1 MALGKQK
8 YPFHSEAGQ
17 ILLVVVLVII
27 VVTTIGL
34 SLASRSITS
43 LRTSTEEAE
52 SQKALA
58 AAEAGVERLLEN
70 SAPTTEG
77 TTITGILPT
86 ANYSATIILP
96 LSATSFL
103 MNGGNSVPKD
113 EGADLWLSDYSLGFN
128 SYWPPPPSP
137 STGTLT
143 VYWGDDASAPCNVIP
158 AIEIIIVSGSKNSPT
173 SQRYVYDPASG
184 TCSSRKT
191 ENHFSGEVEY
201 TPKTFNDNNV
211 SKTFAY
217 STSPISVTKGL
228 IARVIPLYGSTAV
241 GIEANPALP
250 LQGSVISSTG
260 TSGQT
265 SRKIRVF
272 KGYPQTY
279 LLYLSYGLFV
289 AADK

>member
-1 MALGKQK
+1 MELVKQK
-8 YPFHSEAGQ
+8 SSFRSEAGQ
-17 ILLVVVLVII
+17 ILLVVVLVVI
-27 VVTTIGL
+27 VVTTVGL

-77 TTITGILPT
+77 TIGGTLAN
-86 ANYSATIILP
+86 ANYSAYVHQ
-96 LSATSFL
+96 LSATTFL

-113 EGADLWLSDYSLGFN
+113 EGADLWFTVYSSDKDWTKRYISPLGGWN
-128 SYWPPPPSP
+128 
-137 STGTLT
+137 GTLH
-143 VYWGDDASAPCNVIP
+143 VYWGTDSSNPCNNP
-158 AIEIIIVSGSKNSPT
+158 ALEIIIVTGTAGNPVSK
-173 SQRYVYDPASG
+173 RYTYDPCLARQS
-184 TCSSRKT
+184 
-191 ENHFSGEVEY
+191 ENHFGLPSPSGGMSLPYGSDGIDV
-201 TPKTFNDNNV
+201 V
-211 SKTFAY
+211 G
-217 STSPISVTKGL
+217 GL
-228 IARVIPLYGSTAV
+228 IARVIPLYGSTIV
-241 GIEANPALP
+241 GVDGGNTALP
-250 LQGSVISSTG
+250 LQGFFINSTG

-279 LLYLSYGLFV
+279 LPYLSYGLFV

>member
-8 YPFHSEAGQ
+8 SPFRSEAGQ
-17 ILLVVVLVII
+17 ILLVVVLVVI
-27 VVTTIGL
+27 VVTTVGL

-77 TTITGILPT
+77 TIGGTLAN
-86 ANYSATIILP
+86 ANYSASVLP

-113 EGADLWLSDYSLGFN
+113 EGADLWFTVYSSDPIPADRYQN
-128 SYWPPPPSP
+128 PW
-137 STGTLT
+137 TGTIN
-143 VYWGDDASAPCNVIP
+143 VYWGTDSSNPCNNP
-158 AIEIIIVSGSKNSPT
+158 AMEIIIVTGTASNPVSK
-173 SQRYVYDPASG
+173 RYTYDPCLLRRSENNFGTPSG
-184 TCSSRKT
+184 GETI
-191 ENHFSGEVEY
+191 ENTALLYGSG
-201 TPKTFNDNNV
+201 
-211 SKTFAY
+211 
-217 STSPISVTKGL
+217 PISVVDGL
-228 IARVIPLYGSTAV
+228 IARVVPLYGSTTV
-241 GIEANPALP
+241 GVDGGATALP
-250 LQGSVISSTG
+250 LQGSVINSTG

-279 LLYLSYGLFV
+279 LPYLSYGLFV

>member
-8 YPFHSEAGQ
+8 SPFRSEAGQ
-17 ILLVVVLVII
+17 ILLVVVLVVI
-27 VVTTIGL
+27 VVTTVGL

-77 TTITGILPT
+77 TIGGTLAN
-86 ANYSATIILP
+86 ANYSAYVHQ
-96 LSATSFL
+96 LSATTFL

-113 EGADLWLSDYSLGFN
+113 EGADLWFTVYSSDKDWTKRYISPLGGWN
-128 SYWPPPPSP
+128 
-137 STGTLT
+137 GTLH
-143 VYWGDDASAPCNVIP
+143 VYWGTDSSNPCNNP
-158 AIEIIIVSGSKNSPT
+158 ALEIIIVTGTAGNPVSK
-173 SQRYVYDPASG
+173 RYTYDPCLLRRSENNFDAPSLSG
-184 TCSSRKT
+184 GKQIEGTTLLYDSDSD
-191 ENHFSGEVEY
+191 
-201 TPKTFNDNNV
+201 PINV
-211 SKTFAY
+211 SG
-217 STSPISVTKGL
+217 GL
-228 IARVIPLYGSTAV
+228 IARVIPLYGSTTV
-241 GIEANPALP
+241 GIDGGGTALP

-279 LLYLSYGLFV
+279 LPYLSYGLFV

>member
-8 YPFHSEAGQ
+8 SLFRSEAGQ
-17 ILLVVVLVII
+17 ILLVVVLVVI

-77 TTITGILPT
+77 TIGGSLAN
-86 ANYSATIILP
+86 ANYSATVHQ

-103 MNGGNSVPKD
+103 MNGGNPVPKD
-113 EGADLWLSDYSLGFN
+113 EGADLWFTVYSSDPNPANRYQN
-128 SYWPPPPSP
+128 PWN
-137 STGTLT
+137 GTLN
-143 VYWGDDASAPCNVIP
+143 VYWGTDSTPCNNP
-158 AIEIIIVSGSKNSPT
+158 ALEIIIVTGTANSPV
-173 SQRYVYDPASG
+173 SKRYVYDPCLSRRNENNFGAPPSG
-184 TCSSRKT
+184 GGMTLLYG
-191 ENHFSGEVEY
+191 SGDIIV
-201 TPKTFNDNNV
+201 NG
-211 SKTFAY
+211 
-217 STSPISVTKGL
+217 GL
-228 IARVIPLYGSTAV
+228 IARVVPLYGSTTV
-241 GIEANPALP
+241 GVNGTTALP
-250 LQGSVISSTG
+250 LQGSVINSTG

-279 LLYLSYGLFV
+279 LPYLSYGLFV

>member
-58 AAEAGVERLLEN
+58 AAEAGVERLLEK
-70 SAPTTEG
+70 SAPTANG
-77 TTITGILPT
+77 TTITGTLPT
-86 ANYSATIILP
+86 ANYLATIDQRSATK
-96 LSATSFL
+96 FL

-113 EGADLWLSDYSLGFN
+113 EGTDLWLTNYSSDPLNRYN
-128 SYWPPPPSP
+128 SPPGGWN
-137 STGTLT
+137 GTLH
-143 VYWGDDASAPCNVIP
+143 VYWGTDSSNPCNNP
-158 AIEIIIVSGSKNSPT
+158 ALEIIIVTGTAGNPVSK
-173 SQRYVYDPASG
+173 RYTYDPCLARQS
-184 TCSSRKT
+184 
-191 ENHFSGEVEY
+191 ENHFGLPSPSGGMSLPYGSDGIDV
-201 TPKTFNDNNV
+201 V
-211 SKTFAY
+211 G
-217 STSPISVTKGL
+217 GL
-228 IARVIPLYGSTAV
+228 IARVIPLYGSTIV
-241 GIEANPALP
+241 GVDGGNTALP
-250 LQGSVISSTG
+250 LQGFFINSTG

-279 LLYLSYGLFV
+279 LPYLSYGLFV

>member
-8 YPFHSEAGQ
+8 SQFHSEAGQ
-17 ILLVVVLVII
+17 ILLVVVLVVI

-58 AAEAGVERLLEN
+58 AAEAGVERLLEK
-70 SAPTTEG
+70 SAPTANG
-77 TTITGILPT
+77 TTITGTLPT
-86 ANYSATIILP
+86 ANYLATIDQRSATK
-96 LSATSFL
+96 FL

-113 EGADLWLSDYSLGFN
+113 EGTDLWLTNYSSDPLNRYN
-128 SYWPPPPSP
+128 SPPGGWN
-137 STGTLT
+137 GTLH
-143 VYWGDDASAPCNVIP
+143 VYWGTDSSNPCNNP
-158 AIEIIIVSGSKNSPT
+158 ALEIIIVTGTAGNPVSK
-173 SQRYVYDPASG
+173 RYTYDPCLARQS
-184 TCSSRKT
+184 
-191 ENHFSGEVEY
+191 ENHFGLPSPSGGMSLPYGSDGIDV
-201 TPKTFNDNNV
+201 V
-211 SKTFAY
+211 G
-217 STSPISVTKGL
+217 GL
-228 IARVIPLYGSTAV
+228 IARVIPLYGSTIV
-241 GIEANPALP
+241 GVDGGNTALP
-250 LQGSVISSTG
+250 LQGFFINSTG

-279 LLYLSYGLFV
+279 LPYLSYGLFV

>member
-8 YPFHSEAGQ
+8 SQFHSEAGQ
-17 ILLVVVLVII
+17 ILLVVVLVVI

-58 AAEAGVERLLEN
+58 AAEAGVERLLEK
-70 SAPTTEG
+70 SAPTANG
-77 TTITGILPT
+77 TTITGTLPT
-86 ANYSATIILP
+86 ANYLATIDQRSATK
-96 LSATSFL
+96 FL

-113 EGADLWLSDYSLGFN
+113 EGTDLWLTNYSSDPLNRYN
-128 SYWPPPPSP
+128 SPPGGWN
-137 STGTLT
+137 GTLH
-143 VYWGDDASAPCNVIP
+143 VYWGTDSSNPCNNP
-158 AIEIIIVSGSKNSPT
+158 ALEIIIVTGTAGNPVSK
-173 SQRYVYDPASG
+173 RYTYDPCLLRRSENNFDAPSLSG
-184 TCSSRKT
+184 GKQIEGTTLLYDSDSD
-191 ENHFSGEVEY
+191 
-201 TPKTFNDNNV
+201 PINV
-211 SKTFAY
+211 SG
-217 STSPISVTKGL
+217 GL
-228 IARVIPLYGSTAV
+228 IARVIPLYGSTTV
-241 GIEANPALP
+241 GIDGGGTALP

-279 LLYLSYGLFV
+279 LPYLSYGLFV

>member
-8 YPFHSEAGQ
+8 SPFQSEAGQ
-17 ILLVVVLVII
+17 MLLVVVLVVI
-27 VVTTIGL
+27 VVTTVGL

-70 SAPTTEG
+70 SAPTEEG
-77 TTITGILPT
+77 VNGTLANASYRAT
-86 ANYSATIILP
+86 ASSGSAT
-96 LSATSFL
+96 TFL

-113 EGADLWLSDYSLGFN
+113 EGADLWLSDYSSGFN
-128 SYWPPPPSP
+128 SPWPS
-137 STGTLT
+137 GTLT
-143 VYWGDDASAPCNVIP
+143 VYWGDDASDFCSP
-158 AIEIIIVSGSKNSPT
+158 AIEIIIVSGLKNSPT

-191 ENHFSGEVEY
+191 ENHFDGEIGAG
-201 TPKTFNDNNV
+201 TSINGKPL
-211 SKTFAY
+211 AY
-217 STSPISVTKGL
+217 STALPISVTSGL
-228 IARVIPLYGSTAV
+228 IARVIPLYGSTTI
-241 GIEANPALP
+241 GIVASQALP
-250 LQGSVISSTG
+250 TQGSVISSTG

-279 LLYLSYGLFV
+279 LPYLSYGLFV